1 MTRTRPGVAAAVV
14 SLLLLGAACSS
25 DDDTP
30 DLSLPDDVTAADDN
44 DDNGDTDDTDDEGDG
59 DDPLLG
65 ETFHVAQAATDP
77 LVVRTAAQ
85 SSAAELTTL
94 SAADQTSG
102 LVVCLVVQQVGDW
115 VEVELPTG
123 SAERTGWVARDDVDL
138 SRHRFRLVVSLSEH
152 TLTLYTGEVEALT
165 APVALGPDAPEAGE
179 DRYITELVRPPDPT
193 GPYGPYAYGLSG
205 SDNQLA
211 NFTAGS
217 GVIAVHGTGDP
228 AGLGAAVPYGS
239 IAVGS
244 DIVTRLA
251 DTIGL
256 PLGTPVEIV
265 E

>member
-25 DDDTP
+25 DDTP
-30 DLSLPDDVTAADDN
+30 DLSLPDDVTAGDDN
-44 DDNGDTDDTDDEGDG
+44 NDNGD
-59 DDPLLG
+59 G
-65 ETFHVAQAATDP
+65 ETFHVAQAAIDP

-85 SSAAELTTL
+85 ASADELTTL
-94 SAADQTSG
+94 TAAEQTSG

-123 SAERTGWVARDDVDL
+123 SGERTGWVARDDVTL
-138 SRHRFRLVVSLSEH
+138 SRHRFRLVVSRSEH
-152 TLTLYTGEVEALT
+152 TLTLYTGEVVALT
-165 APVALGPDAPEAGE
+165 APVAFGPDAPPAGDE
-179 DRYITELVRPPDPT
+179 RFITELMRPPDPA

-211 NFTAGS
+211 NFTAAS
-217 GVIAVHGTGDP
+217 GVVALHGTADP
-228 AGLGAAVPYGS
+228 TGLGGQVPYGS
-239 IAVGS
+239 IAMGS

-256 PLGTPVEIV
+256 PLGTPVEFV

>member
-14 SLLLLGAACSS
+14 SLLLLGVACSS
-25 DDDTP
+25 DNDTP
-30 DLSLPDDVTAADDN
+30 DLSLPDDVTADADNNDDDADN
-44 DDNGDTDDTDDEGDG
+44 DDDTTDETS
-59 DDPLLG
+59 DPLLG
-65 ETFHVAQAATDP
+65 ETFHVAQSATDP

-85 SSAAELTTL
+85 ASSDELTTL
-94 SAADQTSG
+94 TAADQTSG

-123 SAERTGWVARDDVDL
+123 SSERTGWVARDDVTL
-138 SRHRFRLVVSLSEH
+138 SRHRFRLVVSRSEH
-152 TLTLYTGEVEALT
+152 TLTLYTGEVVALT
-165 APVALGPDAPEAGE
+165 APVALGPDAPAAGE
-179 DRYITELVRPPDPT
+179 ERFITELIRPPDPA
-193 GPYGPYAYGLSG
+193 GPYGPFAYGLSG

-211 NFTAGS
+211 NFTAAS
-217 GVIAVHGTGDP
+217 GVVALHGIGD
-228 AGLGAAVPYGS
+228 ATGLGGEVPYGS

-256 PLGTPVEIV
+256 PLGTPIEIV

>member
-25 DDDTP
+25 DDTP
-30 DLSLPDDVTAADDN
+30 DLSLPNDVTTA
-44 DDNGDTDDTDDEGDG
+44 DDTDDKDNEGDDEAPDEG

-65 ETFHVAQAATDP
+65 ETVHVAQAATDP

-85 SSAAELTTL
+85 ASAEELTTL
-94 SAADQTSG
+94 TAADQTSG

-123 SAERTGWVARDDVDL
+123 SAERTGWVARDDVTL
-138 SRHRFRLVVSLSEH
+138 SRHRFRVVVSLSEH

-165 APVALGPDAPEAGE
+165 APVAVGPDAPDAGDE
-179 DRYITELVRPPDPT
+179 LFITDLVRPPDPA
-193 GPYGPYAYGLSG
+193 GLYGPYAYGLSG

-211 NFTAGS
+211 DFTAGS
-217 GVIAVHGTGDP
+217 GVVALHGTGD
-228 AGLGAAVPYGS
+228 ASGLGGPVPQGS
-239 IAVGS
+239 IAMGS
-244 DIVTRLA
+244 EIVIRLA

>member
-25 DDDTP
+25 DDTP
-30 DLSLPDDVTAADDN
+30 DLSLPDDVTA
-44 DDNGDTDDTDDEGDG
+44 TDDRDDDTTNVTS
-59 DDPLLG
+59 DPLLG
-65 ETFHVAQAATDP
+65 ETYHVAQAATDP
-77 LVVRTAAQ
+77 LVVRSAAQ
-85 SSAAELTTL
+85 SGAEELTTL

-102 LVVCLVVQQVGDW
+102 LVICLVVQQVGDW

-123 SAERTGWVARDDVDL
+123 SGDRTGWVARDDVAL
-138 SRHRFRLVVSLSEH
+138 SRHRFRLVVSRSEH
-152 TLTLYTGEVEALT
+152 TLTLYTGEVVALT
-165 APVALGPDAPEAGE
+165 APVALGPDAPPAGE
-179 DRYITELVRPPDPT
+179 ERFITELVRPPDPA

-211 NFTAGS
+211 DFTAGT
-217 GVIAVHGTGDP
+217 GVVALHGTGD
-228 AGLGAAVPYGS
+228 ASGLGGQVPYGS
-239 IAVGS
+239 IAMGS

>member
-25 DDDTP
+25 DDTP
-30 DLSLPDDVTAADDN
+30 DLSLPDDATAAADN
-44 DDNGDTDDTDDEGDG
+44 DDSDANTDGESSDEEST
-59 DDPLLG
+59 DPLLG
-65 ETFHVAQAATDP
+65 ETIHVAQAAIDP

-85 SSAAELTTL
+85 ASSEELATL
-94 SAADQTSG
+94 TAADQTSG

-123 SAERTGWVARDDVDL
+123 SVERTGWVARDDVTL
-138 SRHRFRLVVSLSEH
+138 SRHRFRLVVSRSEH
-152 TLTLYTGEVEALT
+152 TLTLYTGEVVALT
-165 APVALGPDAPEAGE
+165 APVALGPDAPEVGDE
-179 DRYITELVRPPDPT
+179 RFLTELIRPPDPA
-193 GPYGPYAYGLSG
+193 GVYGPYAYGLSG

-211 NFTAGS
+211 NFTAAS
-217 GVIAVHGTGDP
+217 GVVALHGIGDP
-228 AGLGAAVPYGS
+228 AGLGGEVPHGS

-244 DIVTRLA
+244 EIVTRLA

-256 PLGTPVEIV
+256 PLGTPIEIV